1 MSDSRSARALK
12 ALVRPEIIIRAIL
25 KKFPIGSFSFR
36 LAFDAFERPWYA
48 RGIYEA
54 AKLASLLQETDI
66 SVIEF
71 GVAGGEGLVAMEN
84 LAIRIE
90 SLFKVRIDVFGFDT
104 GEGLPAHSD
113 YRDLPY
119 VWRKSFY
126 KMNVPAVQTRLR
138 RARLILGDV
147 KDTVPNF
154 LKLDDFAPI
163 AFVAF
168 DLDYYS
174 STREAF
180 RIFEA
185 ADKHCLPR
193 VLCYFD
199 DITSADQQYFC
210 EDVGELLAIQ
220 EFNAHA
226 TRNHRI
232 RPIHGWK
239 QSLPLESGWADSMWA
254 YHRFDHSRYNEYI
267 GRRHDPRVPDRT

>member
-1 MSDSRSARALK
+1 
-12 ALVRPEIIIRAIL
+12 
-25 KKFPIGSFSFR
+25 
-36 LAFDAFERPWYA
+36 
-48 RGIYEA
+48 
-54 AKLASLLQETDI
+54 
-66 SVIEF
+66 
-71 GVAGGEGLVAMEN
+71 MEN

-90 SLFKVRIDVFGFDT
+90 SLFKVRIAVFGFDT

-154 LKLDDFAPI
+154 LKLGDFAPI

-174 STREAF
+174 SAREAF

-185 ADKHCLPR
+185 ADKHCLPTSMTSR
-193 VLCYFD
+193 AL
-199 DITSADQQYFC
+199 ISSTSARMLANCSRSRNSMRMLREITGSARFTAGSEAYLSSQGGPIRC
-210 EDVGELLAIQ
+210 GLAIGLITPGIT
-220 EFNAHA
+220 N
-226 TRNHRI
+226 I
-232 RPIHGWK
+232 
-239 QSLPLESGWADSMWA
+239 
-254 YHRFDHSRYNEYI
+254 
-267 GRRHDPRVPDRT
+267 